1 MRSFKGF
8 EATYAENA
16 VFAGRFEYF
25 EKSAQSGRL
34 ERIRREVAPFQEKY
48 IMSREF
54 AERDSP
60 AVDNTMKDGEFNE
73 ADKQLRRNSEGLP
86 GYDYEGAVVQD
97 LPHQ

>member
-16 VFAGRFEYF
+16 VFADGFECF

-86 GYDYEGAVVQD
+86 RYNYQGAAVQD
-97 LPHQ
+97 LSYQ

>member
-1 MRSFKGF
+1 
-8 EATYAENA
+8 
-16 VFAGRFEYF
+16 
-25 EKSAQSGRL
+25 
-34 ERIRREVAPFQEKY
+34 
-48 IMSREF
+48 MSREF